1 MFRRCTSRLT
11 AALFRA
17 TPVFRVWAAEVDDPD
32 APPTTFKNVKPGNLL
47 RLWRQIRQRAWM
59 AFVWDEEWTSQNQE
73 GYLHQQRLEQVCF
86 APLSSYGMV
95 PGSYCDPLL
104 YNTKNTSPFRWHV
117 ANVSSDIVGHWYM
130 EADEIFRIKDWQP
143 TNPDDPLEMFPRP
156 PQTLLKWDE
165 TVDDH
170 GHRTFRYQYCY
181 DFMGPTGK
189 WEAYPR
195 YPFAHIYA
203 GSPDHHGRAEGYGF
217 KQGHLLRCDEEEEEV
232 VRRIMEEEDREWEM
246 VKRTELVQEPW
257 SYPGKIRPEDFN
269 GAVERAKARF
279 REQVRQGKETD
290 PSEDPEYDLVQAGEF
305 VEPRDGPRAEWRH
318 LWTSTRRTQ
327 EKGGREESSSSGNTS
342 TSPSSSG
349 GATHKEGA
357 VPPLPFQVTFNDGIR
372 FEDNEGRPP
381 AHPDSHYEDTPKTPP
396 YAKYEEEDH
405 KEQLQKDSEFQKKL
419 EESFEEAMKAHY
431 QRYGNTFGPPTG
443 PTPGLPTGCPP
454 MVSGPGDHTDS
465 AGHENNTK

>member
-1 MFRRCTSRLT
+1 MLRCSILHRGAAGGGLFATT
-11 AALFRA
+11 AIQ
-17 TPVFRVWAAEVDDPD
+17 RVWAAEADDLN
-32 APPTTFKNVKPGNLL
+32 APPTTFKNVKPGRLL
-47 RLWRQIRQRAWM
+47 RLWRQLRQRAWV
-59 AFVWDEEWTSQNQE
+59 AFVWDEEWNSPNQE

-130 EADEIFRIKDWQP
+130 EADEIFRIKDWKP

-165 TVDDH
+165 TVDDQ
-170 GHRTFRYQYCY
+170 GHRTFRYKYCY

-195 YPFAHIYA
+195 YPFSHIYA
-203 GSPDHHGRAEGYGF
+203 SSPDHHGRMEGYGF

-232 VRRIMEEEDREWEM
+232 VRRIMEEEDREWAM

-269 GAVERAKARF
+269 GAVERAKTRF
-279 REQVRQGKETD
+279 RDQVRQGKETD

-318 LWTSTRRTQ
+318 LWTSN
-327 EKGGREESSSSGNTS
+327 RE
-342 TSPSSSG
+342 P
-349 GATHKEGA
+349 GA
-357 VPPLPFQVTFNDGIR
+357 PLDYQVTFNDGIT
-372 FEDNEGRPP
+372 FEDQEGRPP
-381 AHPDSHYEDTPKTPP
+381 VHPESGYEVEPKGAPYTHYEAADS
-396 YAKYEEEDH
+396 
-405 KEQLQKDSEFQKKL
+405 KEQIEKDRQTELKHQ
-419 EESFEEAMKAHY
+419 ESFDSAMERHGKVFGKNY
-431 QRYGNTFGPPTG
+431 GPPTG
-443 PTPGLPTGCPP
+443 PHPGLPTGCPP
-454 MVSGPGDHTDS
+454 MTPPS
-465 AGHENNTK
+465 

>member
-1 MFRRCTSRLT
+1 MLRRSSFGLM
-11 AALFRA
+11 LRA
-17 TPVFRVWAAEVDDPD
+17 TPALRVWAAEVDDPN
-32 APPTTFKNVKPGNLL
+32 APPTTFKNVKPGNFL
-47 RLWRQIRQRAWM
+47 RLWRQIRQRAWV
-59 AFVWDEEWTSQNQE
+59 AFTWDEEWTSPNQE

-165 TVDDH
+165 SVDEQ
-170 GHRTFRYQYCY
+170 GHRTFRYRYCY

-195 YPFAHIYA
+195 YPFAHIYG

-269 GAVERAKARF
+269 GAVERAKAKF
-279 REQVRQGKETD
+279 RDQIKQGKETD
-290 PSEDPEYDLVQAGEF
+290 PSEDPDYDLVQAGEF

-318 LWTSTRRTQ
+318 LWTSNRPNA
-327 EKGGREESSSSGNTS
+327 GRPGLSGDPAGSGSSGCD
-342 TSPSSSG
+342 
-349 GATHKEGA
+349 
-357 VPPLPFQVTFNDGIR
+357 LPFQVTFNDGIR

-381 AHPDSHYEDTPKTPP
+381 VHPESHYEETPKTAP
-396 YAKYEEEDH
+396 YSRYQAQDS
-405 KEQLQKDSEFQKKL
+405 KEQIAADEAARAAADKSFQ
-419 EESFEEAMKAHY
+419 ESMERHRAAH
-431 QRYGNTFGPPTG
+431 GETAGPPTG
-443 PTPGLPTGCPP
+443 PDPGLPTGCPP
-454 MVSGPGDHTDS
+454 MKKD
-465 AGHENNTK
+465 

>member
-1 MFRRCTSRLT
+1 MLRCSAST
-11 AALFRA
+11 ALLFRA
-17 TPVFRVWAAEVDDPD
+17 TGIRRVWAAEIDDPG
-32 APPTTFKNVKPGNLL
+32 APPTTFKNVKPGRLL
-47 RLWRQIRQRAWM
+47 RLWRQVRQRAWV
-59 AFVWDEEWTSQNQE
+59 AFVWDEEWTSSNQE

-86 APLSSYGMV
+86 SPLSSYGMV

-117 ANVSSDIVGHWYM
+117 ANVSSDIIGHWYM

-165 TVDDH
+165 TIDDQ
-170 GHRTFRYQYCY
+170 GHRTFRYKYCY

-189 WEAYPR
+189 WESYPR
-195 YPFAHIYA
+195 YPFAHIYV

-257 SYPGKIRPEDFN
+257 SYPGKIRPQDFK

-279 REQVRQGKETD
+279 RNQVRQGKETD

-318 LWTSTRRTQ
+318 LWTSNRKDKDGKDTI
-327 EKGGREESSSSGNTS
+327 
-342 TSPSSSG
+342 
-349 GATHKEGA
+349 
-357 VPPLPFQVTFNDGIR
+357 PFQVTFNDGIR
-372 FEDNEGRPP
+372 FEDTEGRPEV
-381 AHPDSHYEDTPKTPP
+381 HPDSHFEETPKEAP
-396 YAKYEEEDH
+396 YAKYEEQDT
-405 KEQLQKDSEFQKKL
+405 KDKIQKDKEFTEKND
-419 EESFEEAMKAHY
+419 ESFRQSMEKHRAVF
-431 QRYGNTFGPPTG
+431 GDNFGPPTG
-443 PTPGLPTGCPP
+443 PAASSSDAAPDTSSDEL
-454 MVSGPGDHTDS
+454 
-465 AGHENNTK
+465 KK

>member
-1 MFRRCTSRLT
+1 MLRRCSSLG
-11 AALFRA
+11 FRA
-17 TPVFRVWAAEVDDPD
+17 SPVCRVWAAEVDDPN
-32 APPTTFKNVKPGNLL
+32 APPTTFKNVKPGSLL
-47 RLWRQIRQRAWM
+47 RLWRQIRQRAWV
-59 AFVWDEEWTSQNQE
+59 AFTWDEEWTSPNQE

-165 TVDDH
+165 TVDEQ
-170 GHRTFRYQYCY
+170 GHRTFRYKYCY

-195 YPFAHIYA
+195 YPFAHIYG
-203 GSPDHHGRAEGYGF
+203 GSPDHHGRMEGYGF
-217 KQGHLLRCDEEEEEV
+217 KQGHLLRCDAEEEEV

-279 REQVRQGKETD
+279 RDQIKHGKETD
-290 PSEDPEYDLVQAGEF
+290 PSEDPDYDLVQAGEF

-318 LWTSTRRTQ
+318 LWTSNRKSQ
-327 EKGGREESSSSGNTS
+327 DG
-342 TSPSSSG
+342 SG
-349 GATHKEGA
+349 GTES
-357 VPPLPFQVTFNDGIR
+357 PPFQVTFNDGIR
-372 FEDNEGRPP
+372 FEDNENRPP
-381 AHPDSHYEDTPKTPP
+381 VHPESHYEETPKTPP
-396 YAKYEEEDH
+396 YARYEG
-405 KEQLQKDSEFQKKL
+405 QDSVDQQEAEKKFQEGLDK
-419 EESFEEAMKAHY
+419 SFEEAMERH
-431 QRYGNTFGPPTG
+431 RTTFGDTAGPPTG

-454 MVSGPGDHTDS
+454 M
-465 AGHENNTK
+465 AGGSSESNPSDADKKQ